1 MLESNYFTMLVKT
14 NYEKPIDTAQDI
26 IDRGLPNIYRPGAES
41 YVEGER
47 NSSSEMLREEHM
59 NNEKF

>member
-1 MLESNYFTMLVKT
+1 MLESNYLTMLVKS

-26 IDRGLPNIYRPGAES
+26 IDRGLPNIYRPGAEE
-41 YVEGER
+41 YIEGER
-47 NSSSEMLREEHM
+47 NSSSEMLREEDM